1 MSRNITVTFLGT
13 TSGGGPTETR
23 NCSSLVVEPLGDGSL
38 WMVDCAEGTVRQ
50 FAQQPFNRNTEN
62 RRLRVSQVSKIF
74 ITHMHADHTMGLLT
88 VLRNVLGIPKP
99 PSAVAPDTP
108 P

>member
-50 FAQQPFNRNTEN
+50 FTLQPFNRNTEN